1 MRVLNKRAFKMDQ
14 IYRFK
19 LDNYIQYYDYDLCEE
34 NSEDE
39 YSDEEPSPNN
49 RHNNSQHLGQ
59 RQPIVDCGGSN
70 NCTVEVPTY
79 QTENPFTGGDMGNG
93 GYSA

>member
-1 MRVLNKRAFKMDQ
+1 MRILNRAAFKMDQ

-39 YSDEEPSPNN
+39 YSEDEISPYN
-49 RHNNSQHLGQ
+49 RPVINLNGLQH
-59 RQPIVDCGGSN
+59 PVVDCGGSN
-70 NCTVEVPTY
+70 NNTIEVATY